1 MILLTFLESSKV
13 ALINMVTILMS
24 AKMTN
29 PGLLKIKVSW
39 NKVYDVITSVHDITN
54 KVLSCDS
61 NYIADV
67 VYVYCDQ
74 SLVTLAFMWEK
85 LS

>member
-24 AKMTN
+24 AKMTT
-29 PGLLKIKVSW
+29 PGLLKI
-39 NKVYDVITSVHDITN
+39 NVITSVHDITN